1 MGADIKALK
10 TRIKSIDSTLQI
22 TSAMGLVASSKL
34 RQATSRMTK
43 SSAYA
48 LCTEKI
54 INMLSLCEECR
65 NGIYMKKCEG
75 RKCVVVIA
83 GDRGLAGGYNS
94 FVFKKLDA
102 IENAD
107 IYPIGRRICDRVS
120 KPFVSSEFF
129 SSAEAYSL
137 ADELADKYVSGEY
150 TEIDIIGTKYVSALK
165 QETYVKTLLPLSGKT
180 EKMQGSAEFEPDAPT
195 VMNSAVNEY
204 LASAIFAS
212 VKESFVC
219 ELTERRSAMD
229 NADRNARQMLD
240 ELHIQYNR
248 ARQGAVT
255 QEITEITAGSGE

>member
-34 RQATSRMTK
+34 RQATVRMTK
-43 SSAYA
+43 ANSYA
-48 LCTEKI
+48 SGAEKI
-54 INMLSLCEECR
+54 IKILSSCEECK
-65 NGIYMKKCEG
+65 NGIYMKKRDG

-107 IYPIGRRICDRVS
+107 VYPIGRRICDRVS

-129 SSAEAYSL
+129 SSAEAYAL
-137 ADELADKYVSGEY
+137 ADELTERYVSGEY
-150 TEIDIIGTKYVSALK
+150 SEIDIICTKYVSALK
-165 QETYVKTLLPLSGKT
+165 QETYVKTLLPLNCDG

-204 LASAIFAS
+204 LASAIFAC
-212 VKESFVC
+212 VRESFVC

-240 ELHIQYNR
+240 DLHIQYNR